1 MYSKGNDNMNFTN
14 LKNSMD
20 KMIKEYN
27 VPGLDCIVYKDHE
40 MVFRYITGMS
50 DLENKKE
57 MKGNELYL
65 IFSMTKMLT
74 CTGVLQLYEQG
85 KFGLDDPISKYLP
98 EFDRMKITANAI
110 NAEEAKKIT
119 TGNVMGGSEEITD
132 DGYAKNKI
140 TVKHLLTM
148 GAGLDYVLGDA
159 AISDALAQDKKSTRD
174 LVGAMA
180 NKVLGFEPGT
190 RFRYSLCHDVLGALI
205 EVWSGKSFGEY
216 MSENV
221 FKPLGMN
228 NTFFGMPKGEQL
240 KRTAALYTYNS
251 ERKPVRVDLTCP
263 YILSEEYESGGA
275 GLTSCAE
282 DYAIFLDALSCFGTA
297 KNGYKLLSPESVKLM
312 STNHLTGKQSE
323 DFYLIRPGYGY
334 GFGVRTHIDE
344 SKSGSLSPIG
354 EFGWDGAAGAF
365 SLVDTKNKL
374 SLTYFQHV
382 HNWDVKMQSE
392 IRNALYSCFE

>member
-1 MYSKGNDNMNFTN
+1 MYNKGYDNMNFTN

-40 MVFRYITGMS
+40 MVFRYITGMR
-50 DLENKKE
+50 DLENEKE

-85 KFGLDDPISKYLP
+85 KFGFDDPISKYLP

-140 TVKHLLTM
+140 TVRHLLTM

-159 AISDALAQDKKSTRD
+159 AISDALARGKKSTRD

-251 ERKPVRVDLTCP
+251 
-263 YILSEEYESGGA
+263 
-275 GLTSCAE
+275 
-282 DYAIFLDALSCFGTA
+282 
-297 KNGYKLLSPESVKLM
+297 
-312 STNHLTGKQSE
+312 
-323 DFYLIRPGYGY
+323 
-334 GFGVRTHIDE
+334 
-344 SKSGSLSPIG
+344 
-354 EFGWDGAAGAF
+354 
-365 SLVDTKNKL
+365 
-374 SLTYFQHV
+374 
-382 HNWDVKMQSE
+382 
-392 IRNALYSCFE
+392 